1 VGDWRQENRVTDLAT
16 LANIAEILG
25 ALTILGG
32 AIFAVFQIREFRAQR
47 RQAAAV
53 ELIRSF
59 HDTELARAVNLMQR
73 LPDGI
78 PADELR
84 SKGPE
89 YEHAAV
95 MISTTYETIAFL
107 VFRDMASFSMVREL
121 TGGLAI
127 VMWRK
132 LARWTDS
139 VRQEQ
144 AQPSWAEWFQW
155 LAEQLAR
162 ESEQKEAHPA
172 YERFAN
178 WRPRR

>member
-1 VGDWRQENRVTDLAT
+1 MADLAT

-25 ALTILGG
+25 ALTIVGG
-32 AIFAVFQIREFRAQR
+32 VVFAVIQIREFRTQR
-47 RQAAAV
+47 REAVAV

-59 HDTELARAVNLMQR
+59 HDPQLAHAVNLI
-73 LPDGI
+73 LELADGVS
-78 PADELR
+78 AEELR

-89 YEHAAV
+89 YERAAIMV
-95 MISTTYETIAFL
+95 STTYETIAFL
-107 VFRDMASFSMVREL
+107 VFRQMTSFSMVREL
-121 TGGLAI
+121 TGGLAV

-132 LARWTDS
+132 LSRWMDT

-162 ESEQKEAHPA
+162 ESEQKEAAPA
-172 YERFAN
+172 YEKFAN
-178 WRPRR
+178 WRPGK